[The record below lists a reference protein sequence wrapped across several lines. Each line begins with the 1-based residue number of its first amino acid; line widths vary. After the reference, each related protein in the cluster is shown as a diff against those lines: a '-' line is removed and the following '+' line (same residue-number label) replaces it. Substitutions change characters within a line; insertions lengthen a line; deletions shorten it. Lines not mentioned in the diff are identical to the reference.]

1 MHIATKTGWK
11 DRVSVR
17 DFFDGWREQ
26 KPDDRLLFVEDCI
39 GYMYLDFVEHCEGA
53 RLSVFPRWLFS
64 VFPAGFTAPPPA
76 PLRLGACRPKPCPPA
91 PARATSCSE
100 PLGMARSMQG
110 FRDDA
115 ARLAGELLSDCC
127 VQGVSGAPRSLA
139 HLHRFGQW
147 QPESRQV
154 VHRAYSGPSRPD
166 SRTRQPTERE
176 AQGQRV
182 CCRPIE
188 SQRTKEVLR
197 VHVSS
202 CCLILA
208 TAETAAV
215 AARVLSSRTRELGS
229 DSWRERLRL
238 RPGRLFSVFT
248 VVCPLSSAPIN
259 LGISDTMLLG

>member
-1 MHIATKTGWK
+1 VHIATKTGWK

-39 GYMYLDFVEHCEGA
+39 GYMYLDFVELCEGA
-53 RLSVFPRWLFS
+53 RLSVFPRCCSPSSRL
-64 VFPAGFTAPPPA
+64 VLQRRR
-76 PLRLGACRPKPCPPA
+76 LRLCVSVPAAPKPCPPA
-91 PARATSCSE
+91 PARATSCSD

-176 AQGQRV
+176 RGSRPEGMLPGDRV
-182 CCRPIE
+182 TE
-188 SQRTKEVLR
+188 NE
-197 VHVSS
+197 
-202 CCLILA
+202 
-208 TAETAAV
+208 
-215 AARVLSSRTRELGS
+215 GS
-229 DSWRERLRL
+229 
-238 RPGRLFSVFT
+238 P
-248 VVCPLSSAPIN
+248 
-259 LGISDTMLLG
+259 